1 MKFSENYYWRNKKK
15 FQQDH
20 NKLERFFWKTNVNFS
35 KILNIYHKTNYS
47 KKSWSILLYPWLY
60 HYQSTLYD
68 RWKTFLN
75 NKEKKKRYVF
85 KEKDLSFKC
94 GNDFSSLSQNNNWN
108 NYIYSKIQKFH
119 NQSFDKNFSLKNIS
133 KKENSNIFIFIF
145 FIFKP
150 LKYFLNSSKPFVVDS
165 PNFSSV
171 NIKKNAYN
179 YFIIKIINKIN
190 QKLYSFYDY
199 DPNERIRM
207 NNIISKFKKSNSK
220 TFENFFY
227 NQVAYDM
234 PCELVEGFKIHSKF
248 SISFPKS
255 KEVFSKFLHYNNFSF
270 KIFLSNA
277 LRTGSKIN
285 IIEHGGGLPW
295 KSMHFSF
302 EEKIFNKKFTW
313 AKKHKINQKQFLNFS
328 IKNKFYNI
336 SKNSNNKKISI
347 ITTLIPKFFFKMSLS
362 KQNFHYNEYISSI
375 TNFVR
380 KLKDKEKKNIF
391 LRPHPSENTKYFKS
405 VSQKLKKEI
414 NEIKFYEKN
423 LEFKDIINKSKI
435 LVCTSPETT
444 FTLSMLS
451 GSPTILLLEKN
462 IFKLLNPKFTILIRE
477 LIKSKIL
484 FYNAFDASKHINNV
498 IDNPYTWFNS
508 RSTRRTRKNYLK
520 LAFNLKE

>member
-1 MKFSENYYWRNKKK
+1 
-15 FQQDH
+15 
-20 NKLERFFWKTNVNFS
+20 
-35 KILNIYHKTNYS
+35 
-47 KKSWSILLYPWLY
+47 
-60 HYQSTLYD
+60 
-68 RWKTFLN
+68 
-75 NKEKKKRYVF
+75 
-85 KEKDLSFKC
+85 
-94 GNDFSSLSQNNNWN
+94 
-108 NYIYSKIQKFH
+108 
-119 NQSFDKNFSLKNIS
+119 
-133 KKENSNIFIFIF
+133 
-145 FIFKP
+145 
-150 LKYFLNSSKPFVVDS
+150 
-165 PNFSSV
+165 
-171 NIKKNAYN
+171 
-179 YFIIKIINKIN
+179 
-190 QKLYSFYDY
+190 
-199 DPNERIRM
+199 M

-255 KEVFSKFLHYNNFSF
+255 KEVFFQNFYITTILVS

-380 KLKDKEKKNIF
+380 KLKDKEKKIF
-391 LRPHPSENTKYFKS
+391 F
-405 VSQKLKKEI
+405 
-414 NEIKFYEKN
+414 
-423 LEFKDIINKSKI
+423 
-435 LVCTSPETT
+435 
-444 FTLSMLS
+444 
-451 GSPTILLLEKN
+451 
-462 IFKLLNPKFTILIRE
+462 
-477 LIKSKIL
+477 
-484 FYNAFDASKHINNV
+484 
-498 IDNPYTWFNS
+498 
-508 RSTRRTRKNYLK
+508 
-520 LAFNLKE
+520 